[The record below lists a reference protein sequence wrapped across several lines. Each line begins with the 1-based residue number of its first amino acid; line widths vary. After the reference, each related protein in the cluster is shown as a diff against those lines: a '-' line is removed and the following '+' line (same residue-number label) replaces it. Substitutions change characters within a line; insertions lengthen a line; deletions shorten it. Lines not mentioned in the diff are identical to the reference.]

1 MAAQPREEATVN
13 WKTVVELIGY
23 LGSALVV
30 VSMLMTSVVR
40 LRIINLMG
48 SAIFT
53 VYALL
58 IKSYPT
64 AAMNLFLVGINI
76 YHLVRLLK
84 AQKQYDLIAMDAD
97 SSYVAYLLEKNRD
110 DIRAWFP
117 EFAPPEGCD
126 VIAYLVCCDG
136 NPAGLFMG
144 RAENDGAIDVLLDYA
159 TPVYRDTTVGRYLHG
174 KLSQAGY
181 RSLSFTGNAPGHVG
195 YMEKVGYRKND
206 RGAYI
211 LDLHG
216 QG

>member
-1 MAAQPREEATVN
+1 MN

-58 IKSYPT
+58 IQSYPT

-84 AQKQYDLIAMDAD
+84 AQKHYDLIAVDAD
-97 SSYVAYLLEKNRD
+97 NSYVAYLLEKNRD

-117 EFAPPEGCD
+117 EFALPKGRD
-126 VIAYLVCCDG
+126 VVAYLVCCDS
-136 NPAGLFMG
+136 NPAGLFLG
-144 RAENDGAIDVLLDYA
+144 RDEGNGRIDVLLDYA

-174 KLSQAGY
+174 KLARAGY
-181 RSLSFTGNAPGHVG
+181 RSLSFRGNAPGHVG
-195 YMEKVGYRKND
+195 YMEKVGYLKSD
-206 RGAYI
+206 RCEYI
-211 LDLHG
+211 LDLRK
-216 QG
+216 QA